1 MMSGDVWN
9 WNLYL
14 VAFYDGTGT
23 GTDTT
28 RQAWL
33 CLFFFCFLSEQETSF
48 CVKLKQL
55 DSKLADQ
62 ADKAVGIAEKSR
74 ADQFPAWK

>member
-1 MMSGDVWN
+1 MSGIGIFILLRFMMVQ
-9 WNLYL
+9 
-14 VAFYDGTGT
+14 VQAR
-23 GTDTT
+23 T